1 MRHTAHMRYGLG
13 GILNRNLSN
22 SAAREREMLLIA
34 SEATKGS
41 KALTDVVREMSFS
54 LSFFASAD
62 KLAELMV
69 GQSRRIVLLAEDD
82 VSAEAL
88 RSLKTAVGK
97 APFGVIVA
105 ADRVSLSTSDKA
117 RLLENIGELPN
128 VEWVGSEFDYD
139 RLATSAR
146 YCRRRMLKLARKDLE
161 SAFENFEFVV
171 RYQPKVERTSGTE
184 WLTREAEALVRWR
197 HPELGLIGP
206 LEFLPEVEAFGMM
219 GELTEFV
226 LRKSAAQ
233 LANWR
238 EHGLALNC
246 CVNLAPSQLT
256 DETIGGRYAEIVK
269 EFGVDCAN
277 FTFEVVEQ
285 DLADPESPHLRALHS
300 LRKQGFRL
308 CLDDFRVAAASL
320 GAFEKLPFD
329 EIKVHASALRRAQK
343 DPVKLTV
350 LAAVTGL
357 AHNLGMSVCAEG
369 VEDQETF
376 DFLKTI
382 ECDKMQ
388 GFLISEA
395 VLPHIIRRV
404 YSAKDDSIEEDV
416 A

>member
-1 MRHTAHMRYGLG
+1 
-13 GILNRNLSN
+13 
-22 SAAREREMLLIA
+22 MLLIA
-34 SEATKGS
+34 SESTRGS
-41 KALTDVVREMSFS
+41 QALNDVVREMSFS
-54 LSFFASAD
+54 LSFFSTAQ

-69 GQSRRIVLLAEDD
+69 GQSRRVVLLAEDD
-82 VSAEAL
+82 IDAETIL
-88 RSLKTAVGK
+88 CLESREGR
-97 APFGVIVA
+97 APFGIVVA
-105 ADRVSLSTSDKA
+105 TDRVSLSSSHKA
-117 RLLENIGELPN
+117 KLLENLSKLPDI
-128 VEWVGSEFDYD
+128 EWVGAEFNFE
-139 RLATSAR
+139 RLAASAR
-146 YCRRRMLKLARKDLE
+146 FARRRMLKLSRKDIDA
-161 SAFENFEFVV
+161 AFENFEFVV
-171 RYQPKVERTSGTE
+171 RYQPKVERNGGTE

-219 GELTEFV
+219 GRLTEFV

-233 LANWR
+233 LASWR
-238 EHGLALNC
+238 EQGLALNC
-246 CVNLAPSQLT
+246 CVNLASSQLN
-256 DETIGGRYAEIVK
+256 DDTIGERYAAMVK
-269 EFGVDCAN
+269 EFGIECGS

-285 DLADPESPHLRALHS
+285 DLSTPDAPHLKTLHN
-300 LRKQGFRL
+300 LRNRGFRL

-320 GAFEKLPFD
+320 GTFEKLPFD
-329 EIKVHASALRRAQK
+329 EIKIHASAMKRAQK
-343 DPVKLTV
+343 DPIKLSV

-376 DFLKTI
+376 EFLKTI

-404 YSAKDDSIEEDV
+404 YSAKEENVEEDV

>member
-1 MRHTAHMRYGLG
+1 
-13 GILNRNLSN
+13 
-22 SAAREREMLLIA
+22 MLLIA
-34 SEATKGS
+34 SEASRGS
-41 KALTDVVREMSFS
+41 KALNDVVREMSFS
-54 LSFFASAD
+54 LSFFSTAE

-69 GQSRRIVLLAEDD
+69 GQSRRVVLITEDD
-82 VSAEAL
+82 ITDTAIKDLEAAEG
-88 RSLKTAVGK
+88 R

-105 ADRVSLSTSDKA
+105 ADRVSLSESNKA
-117 RLLENIGELPN
+117 KGLDSLAELPN
-128 VEWVGSEFDYD
+128 VEWIGAEFNFE
-139 RLATSAR
+139 RLAAAAR
-146 YCRRRMLKLARKDLE
+146 HCRRRMLKLSRKELE
-161 SAFENFEFVV
+161 GAFENFEFVV
-171 RYQPKVERTSGTE
+171 RYQPKVERNAGTE

-197 HPELGLIGP
+197 HPELGLVGP

-219 GELTEFV
+219 SQLTEFV

-233 LANWR
+233 LVSWR
-238 EHGLALNC
+238 EQGLALNC

-256 DETIGGRYAEIVK
+256 DETIGERYAAIVK
-269 EFGVDCAN
+269 EFGVECGS

-285 DLADPESPHLRALHS
+285 DLANPDSPHLKALHG
-300 LRKQGFRL
+300 LRKRGFRL

-320 GAFEKLPFD
+320 GTFEQLPFD
-329 EIKVHASALRRAQK
+329 EIKIHASALRHARQNPTKMA
-343 DPVKLTV
+343 V

-376 DFLKTI
+376 EFLKTI
-382 ECDKMQ
+382 KCDKMQ

-404 YSAKDDSIEEDV
+404 YSSKDDNVEDDV

>member
-1 MRHTAHMRYGLG
+1 
-13 GILNRNLSN
+13 
-22 SAAREREMLLIA
+22 MLLIA
-34 SEATKGS
+34 SEASRGS
-41 KALTDVVREMSFS
+41 KALHDVVREMSFS
-54 LSFFASAD
+54 LSYFSTAE

-69 GQSRRIVLLAEDD
+69 GQSRRIVLLTEDD
-82 VSAEAL
+82 ITDTAIRDLEAAEG
-88 RSLKTAVGK
+88 R

-105 ADRVSLSTSDKA
+105 ADRVSLSSSNKA
-117 RLLENIGELPN
+117 KALDSLAELPN
-128 VEWVGSEFDYD
+128 IEWIGAEFNFE
-139 RLATSAR
+139 RLAAAAR
-146 YCRRRMLKLARKDLE
+146 HCRRRMLKLSRKELE

-171 RYQPKVERTSGTE
+171 RYQPKVERNAGTE

-197 HPELGLIGP
+197 HPELGLVGP

-233 LANWR
+233 LVSWR
-238 EHGLALNC
+238 EQGLALNC

-256 DETIGGRYAEIVK
+256 DETIGERYAAIVK
-269 EFGVDCAN
+269 EFGVECAS

-285 DLADPESPHLRALHS
+285 DLANPESPHLRALHG
-300 LRKQGFRL
+300 LRKRGFRL

-320 GAFEKLPFD
+320 GTFEQLPFD
-329 EIKVHASALRRAQK
+329 EIKIHASALNRARQN
-343 DPVKLTV
+343 PTKLTV

-376 DFLKTI
+376 EFLKTI
-382 ECDKMQ
+382 KCDKMQ

-404 YSAKDDSIEEDV
+404 YSSKDDNAEEDV